1 MILPDDVINRI
12 QELASGISY
21 GSIIIRINESTD
33 FVNVSFQSGENIPI
47 PKPGQIALE
56 NQRREG

>member
-1 MILPDDVINRI
+1 MK
-12 QELASGISY
+12 ELADSITY

-33 FVNVSFQSGENIPI
+33 FVNVSFQSGENIPV
-47 PKPGQIALE
+47 PQPQPGQIALE